1 MVANFSRKTLELD
14 ISEIEWTFIYSES
27 PLVMTTADR
36 VDNDDKV
43 NNDGEGVEDD
53 IGGDGGVVCLG

>member
-27 PLVMTTADR
+27 PLVMTTVDR